1 MKKGELKE
9 KKLKIKKL
17 FFKPVIVSI
26 DDTERFEQ
34 IELKKKSPI
43 KNYWYKWLINY
54 ILGPIRKTV
63 DIIKNKVVSLFET
76 NIRKY
81 KKIEGRKLGIDAE
94 RNQANQK
101 HKNQSE
107 EENNQKSFFFFKK
120 KKKKNMKQSMAKQLE
135 ILRHFLNK
143 KMIITNQ

>member
-54 ILGPIRKTV
+54 IPGPIRKTV

-120 KKKKNMKQSMAKQLE
+120 KKKNMKQSMAKQLE

>member
-1 MKKGELKE
+1 M
-9 KKLKIKKL
+9 
-17 FFKPVIVSI
+17 SI

-54 ILGPIRKTV
+54 IPGPIRKTV

-107 EENNQKSFFFFKK
+107 EENNQKSFFFFLKK
-120 KKKKNMKQSMAKQLE
+120 KKRTWS
-135 ILRHFLNK
+135 
-143 KMIITNQ
+143 NQWQNN